1 VSGTLLTYGAF
12 SDYLEKALLK
22 HVFGAVAYT
31 RPTAL
36 YVALYTT
43 PASDTAPGSEPI
55 LAAGYARVV
64 ATFAA
69 APDQTDGS
77 SAMWNTAV
85 FQFPVATDDWGT
97 VTHTGIHD
105 AATGGNMLAWGQL
118 ALPKTVSLGDAV
130 RFSANKLMIGL
141 Q

>member
-22 HVFGAVAYT
+22 HVFGATAYT

-43 PASDTAPGSEPI
+43 APSDINPGAEVLS
-55 LAAGYARVV
+55 AGGYARVL
-64 ATFAA
+64 ATFVA
-69 APDQTDGS
+69 APDQPDGS
-77 SAMWNTAV
+77 SAMWNSTV
-85 FQFPVATDDWGT
+85 LQFPVATADWGI
-97 VTHTGIHD
+97 VTHCGVTD
-105 AATGGNMLAWGQL
+105 AATAGNMLAWGQL
-118 ALPKTVSLGDAV
+118 AVQKQVDLGDAV
-130 RFSANKLMIGL
+130 RFAANQFMIGL